1 MAVKT
6 FCYFKKPVFLSSLIC
21 IFIFYSGLFKIS
33 DRNKTRYL
41 IKENDIKIISGK
53 MLSSPAKI
61 SSGKYYSADFAL
73 EAVKSKSG
81 ITSSAKGRLKIF
93 IPSEIAEAYAPGK
106 LFSTARNYRT
116 SKNQTEVYLY
126 ESGGRY
132 TFTGK
137 STPKGFYAENCTAC
151 EWTPDAKGRLQYLR
165 ALCRLH
171 FKRLMYGWGSA
182 GGLLL
187 ALLSG
192 AREYTDAATQD
203 NFRRAGL
210 SHILALSGMHLS
222 MFSAIAVF
230 FGNNAGIKKLSFIL
244 RITTLIVFVWFAGFS
259 PSLVRAFIC
268 AMLTIAASIAGAR
281 KPDLLSILCCSFLF
295 QSALCPQDIH
305 NAGFILSYGALAG
318 ILLTAGLFNSFYSKF
333 SPRPIAS
340 SLSAATGAQTFTAP
354 ISLKLFGSFSPI
366 GIVSATVVLPFITVF
381 IYSGLALIL
390 LSLLF
395 PILSKPSGIFINL
408 QYTVITYIVNI
419 FSGVPNFCLESGT

>member
-21 IFIFYSGLFKIS
+21 IFIFYSGLFKIP

-41 IKENDIKIISGK
+41 LKENEIKFISGK

-73 EAVKSKSG
+73 EAVKDKNG
-81 ITSSAKGRLKIF
+81 ITSSAKGRLKIY
-93 IPSEIAEAYAPGK
+93 IPSEIAEAYSPGK
-106 LFSTARNYRT
+106 LFSTAKNYR
-116 SKNQTEVYLY
+116 SKKNHSEVYLY

-222 MFSAIAVF
+222 MFSAIAIF
-230 FGNNAGIKKLSFIL
+230 FGNRAGIKKLTFIL
-244 RITTLIVFVWFAGFS
+244 RIIALICFVWFAGFS
-259 PSLVRAFIC
+259 PSLLRAFIC
-268 AMLTIAASIAGAR
+268 TMLTILAAIAGT
-281 KPDLLSILCCSFLF
+281 KEPDMLSILSFSFLL
-295 QSALCPQDIH
+295 QCAISPSDIH
-305 NAGFILSYGALAG
+305 TTGFILSYGALAG
-318 ILLTAGLFNSFYSKF
+318 ILLTARFFTRFYSSFTPK
-333 SPRPIAS
+333 SISA
-340 SLSAATGAQTFTAP
+340 SLSAATGAQTLTAP

-366 GIVSATVVLPFITVF
+366 GILSATIVSPFITVF
-381 IYSGLALIL
+381 IYSGLLLII
-390 LSLLF
+390 LSLIF
-395 PILSKPSGIFINL
+395 PVLAKASGIFINL
-408 QYTVITYIVNI
+408 QYTVIKSIVKI
-419 FSGVPNFCLESGT
+419 FSLVPNWSIT

>member
-1 MAVKT
+1 MAIDT
-6 FCYFKKPVFLSSLIC
+6 FVSYFKKPVFLSALIC
-21 IFIFYSGLFKIS
+21 AFVFYSGLFNIP
-33 DRNKTRYL
+33 DRTKARSL
-41 IKENDIKIISGK
+41 LPAEDITEISGTI
-53 MLSSPAKI
+53 LSSPAKT
-61 SSGKYYSADFAL
+61 GKGSYYSASFSLNSVADARGF
-73 EAVKSKSG
+73 KS
-81 ITSSAKGRLKIF
+81 TAKGRLTIM
-93 IPSEIAEAYAPGK
+93 IPSELAEAYSPGRLYSQSQGK
-106 LFSTARNYRT
+106 AAQGQAF
-116 SKNQTEVYLY
+116 LY
-126 ESGGRY
+126 EAGGHCNFRGRLSQD
-132 TFTGK
+132 TFYVRECSSAFWP
-137 STPKGFYAENCTAC
+137 ST
-151 EWTPDAKGRLQYLR
+151 WRGRLQHLR
-165 ALCRLH
+165 ALYRLA
-171 FKRLMYGWGSA
+171 FKRLMYSWGSG

-187 ALLSG
+187 ALLCG
-192 AREYTDAATQD
+192 AREYTETATQEA
-203 NFRRAGL
+203 FRRAGL

-366 GIVSATVVLPFITVF
+366 GIVSATVVSPFITVF

-419 FSGVPNFCLESGT
+419 FSGVPNFCLESGA